1 MLRRVLDDAK
11 ALYRAPGGGRAAV
24 LSMDSFRVLAVQRA
38 RESARRWHV
47 PGAGHALRMVQTAV
61 FGIEI
66 GNHVHIGTGVYF
78 IHPIGITIGGDAHIG
93 DRVRFFGNNTVGT
106 AKENGYP
113 TIGDDVVI
121 GAGARI
127 LGPIHI
133 GDRAVI
139 GANAVVLD
147 DVPADAV
154 AVGMPAR
161 VVRRR
166 QPDED
171 PAALVYGASA

>member
-1 MLRRVLDDAK
+1 MLRRVLADAK
-11 ALYRAPGGGRAAV
+11 ALYAAPGGGKPAV
-24 LSMDSFRVLAVQRA
+24 VSMDAFRVLAVQRA
-38 RESARRWHV
+38 RESARRWRV
-47 PGAGHALRMVQTAV
+47 PGAPHALRIVQTAV

-66 GNHVHIGTGVYF
+66 GNDVQIGTGVYF
-78 IHPIGITIGGDAHIG
+78 IHPIGITIGGDAKIG

-139 GANAVVLD
+139 GANAVVLED
-147 DVPADAV
+147 IPADAV
-154 AVGMPAR
+154 AVGMPAK
-161 VVRRR
+161 VVR
-166 QPDED
+166 QLGQNDD
-171 PAALVYGASA
+171 PVALAYGAST